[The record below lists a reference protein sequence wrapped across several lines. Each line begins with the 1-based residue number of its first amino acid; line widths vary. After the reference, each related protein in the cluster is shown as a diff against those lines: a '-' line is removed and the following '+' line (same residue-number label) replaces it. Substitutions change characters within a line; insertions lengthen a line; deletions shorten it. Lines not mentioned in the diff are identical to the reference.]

1 MNLCGIEVDSR
12 YFLAPMAG
20 VTDDAFRTVCEGY
33 GAALTY
39 TEMVSAKA
47 LTHRDAKTASLLR
60 LHEGRRPCIAQ
71 IFGHEPAVMAEG
83 ALIALEL
90 SEAEGIDINMG
101 CPVSKIVGNGEGS
114 ALMREPEKAQEIVRA
129 VKDAVRVPV
138 TVKFRKGFESGSDTC
153 ADFAKR
159 MFQAGADAMCVHGR
173 TRAQMYSGQSDIKAV
188 EAVKKAVPVPVIASG
203 DALTA
208 EMCADILDKSGADFI
223 MIARGS
229 QGNPFIFEDC
239 LRKEKGLEPLKR
251 TAHEI
256 LETMKRHAALCCAEK
271 GEGKGM
277 VEFRKHALW
286 YLGRFSGVKAF
297 KVRMSAITAL
307 EEFNAL
313 CDEIERQDPQVKGV

>member
-1 MNLCGIEVDSR
+1 MNFCGIEVDSR

-20 VTDDAFRTVCEGY
+20 VTDDAFRVICEGY
-33 GAALTY
+33 GASLTY

-47 LTHRDAKTASLLR
+47 LTYRDAKTASLLR
-60 LHEGRRPCIAQ
+60 LHEDRRPCFAQ
-71 IFGHEPAVMAEG
+71 IFGHEPDVMAEG
-83 ALIALEL
+83 AAIALEI
-90 SEAEGIDINMG
+90 SGADGIDINMG

-114 ALMREPEKAQEIVRA
+114 ALMREPERAAEIVRA
-129 VKDAVRVPV
+129 VKDAVNVPV

-173 TRAQMYSGQSDIKAV
+173 TRAQMYSGQSDIGAV
-188 EAVKKAVPVPVIASG
+188 EVVKRAVPVPVIASG
-203 DALTA
+203 DALSAQRCA
-208 EMCADILDKSGADFI
+208 EILDKSGADFI

-239 LRKEKGLEPLKR
+239 LRHDKGLAPLNR
-251 TAHEI
+251 SSHEI
-256 LETMKRHAALCCAEK
+256 LEVMKRHAALCCAEK
-271 GEGKGM
+271 GETKGM

-286 YLGRFSGVKAF
+286 YLGGLSGVKAF

-307 EEFNAL
+307 DELTAL
-313 CDEIERQDPQVKGV
+313 CDEIERENPRIKGV